1 LVLQIGIV
9 TTNPCYKN
17 SDRVSKYEHEQSVSL
32 EKRI

>member
-17 SDRVSKYEHEQSVSL
+17 SDRVSKYEQSVSL